1 MFLNVVV
8 SYVQIDAVEQQQ
20 QQQTGSRGANG
31 HGYFDYAE
39 NKFVMAD
46 GR

>member
-20 QQQTGSRGANG
+20 QQQTGSRDAN
-31 HGYFDYAE
+31 E
-39 NKFVMAD
+39 
-46 GR
+46 